1 MSDFGTSDATALYNV
16 DRWGSGYFTI
26 NRNGNVAVRPYGRA
40 SEEIDL
46 MELVDEALAQNLAF
60 PMVIRFQDILHDRVR
75 TVNRAFAAAIT
86 ESGYRNCYRG
96 VFPIKVNQLRE
107 VVEEILE
114 AGKDFHFGIEAG
126 SKPELM
132 AALAMHSDLESL
144 IVCNGYKDTEF
155 IRMAMLGRK
164 LGKKVILVVEKLE
177 ELLHVLEV
185 SEEVGVEPMIGL
197 RVRLLSKGAGKWATS
212 GGENAKFGLSTA
224 DLVAAS
230 ELLHARKQ
238 AGLLKLVHFHVGS
251 QVPDIGTIKRATREA
266 ARFFAKL
273 SKMGHALEY
282 IDVGGGLGVDYDGS
296 RTTFDSSTNYSLN
309 EYARDIVYS
318 IMEIC
323 DAEGVAHP
331 TIVSEGGRAI
341 VAHHSV
347 LITEAFGSIEKS
359 KAHMPVTAGEEDPK
373 PVHDIIEIRENLG
386 RKNRLENLHDAQE
399 IRERA
404 QSMFDLGLLDLP
416 AKAKVDTVYW
426 DIAGSIVEA
435 FRGMRYVP
443 EEVKEMEI
451 ALGDQFLCNFS
462 VFQSLLDHW
471 ALGQLFPVMP
481 IHRLNELPD
490 RNATLVDITC
500 DLLIGEKRVNDV
512 PPKDR
517 DIAMVFQNYALYP
530 HMSVFDNMAFG
541 LKLRKYPKP
550 EIQKRVKQAAE
561 ILGLE
566 TLLERKPTALSG
578 GQRQRVAVGRAIVR
592 QPKVF
597 LFDEPLSNLD
607 ARMRVQMRTEITKLH
622 QRLQAT
628 MIYVTH
634 DQVEAMTMGTRIV
647 VMDDGEIQQVDT
659 PLKVYNEPANL
670 FVAGFLGSP
679 PMNILKGTLKNTAT
693 GLVFKEAGSGV
704 IELHLDNRASAE
716 DWIGREIL
724 LGIRPEHC
732 DIVESTGGTLP
743 RNTFQALVDI
753 VEPMGAETHFHIST
767 GANNFIVRSNRLI
780 DPSTAGHRARFVIDA
795 SRAHLFN
802 PTTTLR
808 IV

>member
-500 DLLIGEKRVNDV
+500 DSDGKVSKFIDLNDVKETLPLHRYEPGKPYYVGFFLTGAYQDIMGDMHNLFGRVNE
-512 PPKDR
+512 
-517 DIAMVFQNYALYP
+517 M
-530 HMSVFDNMAFG
+530 H
-541 LKLRKYPKP
+541 
-550 EIQKRVKQAAE
+550 
-561 ILGLE
+561 
-566 TLLERKPTALSG
+566 
-578 GQRQRVAVGRAIVR
+578 
-592 QPKVF
+592 VF
-597 LFDEPLSNLD
+597 LDDDEDSGYYIEEVLPGSTIGQVLSLTQWDVNELARRMKSQTD
-607 ARMRVQMRTEITKLH
+607 AAIKSD
-622 QRLQAT
+622 RLKPK
-628 MIYVTH
+628 
-634 DQVEAMTMGTRIV
+634 EAMRLL
-647 VMDDGEIQQVDT
+647 DSYE
-659 PLKVYNEPANL
+659 KV
-670 FVAGFLGSP
+670 LGQYTY
-679 PMNILKGTLKNTAT
+679 LR
-693 GLVFKEAGSGV
+693 F
-704 IELHLDNRASAE
+704 
-716 DWIGREIL
+716 
-724 LGIRPEHC
+724 EH
-732 DIVESTGGTLP
+732 
-743 RNTFQALVDI
+743 
-753 VEPMGAETHFHIST
+753 
-767 GANNFIVRSNRLI
+767 
-780 DPSTAGHRARFVIDA
+780 
-795 SRAHLFN
+795 
-802 PTTTLR
+802 
-808 IV
+808 